1 MMQIS
6 KVSSSN
12 EPGTENLLLGASII
26 LATRSQCDSI
36 IPATRSRY
44 DAGMMLSHRLPVAGM
59 MLAPKS
65 KCSVPGSFENET
77 LLICIRVF

>member
-1 MMQIS
+1 MYMMQIS

-26 LATRSQCDSI
+26 LATRSHCDGI

-44 DAGMMLSHRLPVAGM
+44 DAVTP
-59 MLAPKS
+59 APSS
-65 KCSVPGSFENET
+65 KCDTCS
-77 LLICIRVF
+77 

>member
-1 MMQIS
+1 MYMMQIS

-44 DAGMMLSHRLPVAGM
+44 DAGMMLSHRLLVASVI
-59 MLAPKS
+59 LAPSS
-65 KCSVPGSFENET
+65 KCDTCS
-77 LLICIRVF
+77 